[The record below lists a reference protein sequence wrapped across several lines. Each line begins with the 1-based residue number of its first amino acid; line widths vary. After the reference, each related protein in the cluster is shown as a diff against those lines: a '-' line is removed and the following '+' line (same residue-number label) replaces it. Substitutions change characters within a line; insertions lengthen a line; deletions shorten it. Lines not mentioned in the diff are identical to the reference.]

1 MEILANNNKI
11 YTIWSVYALQLIKN
25 YKVYIVRD
33 LHPLGCKRGL
43 DMDDLVLTTVGAGL
57 FLMLRWQPLVHL
69 FSCIMG
75 GAYTAYYLQL
85 FLQSLQQLKMP
96 LTDYIPG
103 GMQLSAP
110 YLPSGI
116 QLAWHPAVF
125 FATLAMQ

>member
-11 YTIWSVYALQLIKN
+11 YTIWSVYVLQLIKN
-25 YKVYIVRD
+25 YKVFTERD

-43 DMDDLVLTTVGAGL
+43 DDLVLTTVGAGL
-57 FLMLRWQPLVHL
+57 FLMLRRQPLIHL

-75 GAYTAYYLQL
+75 GAYTAHYLQL
-85 FLQSLQQLKMP
+85 FIQSLQQLKMP

-103 GMQLSAP
+103 GMQLSTP

-116 QLAWHPAVF
+116 QLAW
-125 FATLAMQ
+125 